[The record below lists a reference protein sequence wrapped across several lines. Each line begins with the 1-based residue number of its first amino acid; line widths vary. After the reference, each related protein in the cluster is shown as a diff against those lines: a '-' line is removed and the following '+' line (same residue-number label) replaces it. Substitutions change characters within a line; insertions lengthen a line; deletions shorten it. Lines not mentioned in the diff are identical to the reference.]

1 MNFPDLSSNLKY
13 IMELSLLDC
22 DNYLTY
28 KPSMIA
34 ASSLFLA
41 AHIVPYNDVKLTD
54 IEKVCDSK
62 TVKK

>member
-1 MNFPDLSSNLKY
+1 
-13 IMELSLLDC
+13 MELSLLDC

-28 KPSMIA
+28 KPSKIA

-54 IEKVCDSK
+54 IEKVCEYKSFQDL
-62 TVKK
+62 KKIKQLFDRLT

>member
-1 MNFPDLSSNLKY
+1 
-13 IMELSLLDC
+13 MELSLLDC

-54 IEKVCDSK
+54 IEKVCEYKSFQDR
-62 TVKK
+62 KKLNNYLTD

>member
-1 MNFPDLSSNLKY
+1 
-13 IMELSLLDC
+13 MELSLLDC

-41 AHIVPYNDVKLTD
+41 AHIVPYNDVKLSD
-54 IEKVCDSK
+54 IEKVCEFLDR
-62 TVKK
+62 KKIKQLFDRLA